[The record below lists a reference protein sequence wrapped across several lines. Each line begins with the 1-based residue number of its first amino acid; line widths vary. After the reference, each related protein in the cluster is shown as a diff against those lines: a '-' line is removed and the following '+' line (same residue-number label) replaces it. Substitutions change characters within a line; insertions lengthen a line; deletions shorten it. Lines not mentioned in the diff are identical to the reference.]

1 MHKFSPAKA
10 DNLELAKRYDLLQP
24 EQTLREFGL
33 IEGMSVLD
41 VGAGTGFFARAA
53 ANVVGKKG
61 TVYACDISSEM
72 LTSFRRFG
80 VPDNVRLIE
89 STELEIPLPAGIVDF
104 VLFAFVLHES
114 SNIPGFLAEAIRMT
128 RPGGRI
134 AVIEWKKQAEENG
147 PPEQERLS
155 SDELQSKING
165 FEVIASGDLN
175 PSHYFCILKAKEQA
189 I

>member
-10 DNLELAKRYDLLQP
+10 ANLELANRYDLLQP
-24 EQTLREFGL
+24 EQTLGGFGL
-33 IEGMSVLD
+33 KEGMSVLD

-53 ANVVGKKG
+53 ANIVGKNG

-72 LTSFRRFG
+72 LASFRRFG
-80 VPDNVRLIE
+80 IPENVHLFK
-89 STELEIPLPAGIVDF
+89 SGELSIPLAPKLVDF
-104 VLFAFVLHES
+104 TLFAFVLHES
-114 SNIPGFLAEAIRMT
+114 TDITRFLAEAARIT
-128 RPGGRI
+128 KPGGRI

-155 SDELQSKING
+155 RDELQSRIDG
-165 FEVIASGDLN
+165 FEVIASGELN
-175 PSHYFCILKAKEQA
+175 PSHYFCILRVKDLT